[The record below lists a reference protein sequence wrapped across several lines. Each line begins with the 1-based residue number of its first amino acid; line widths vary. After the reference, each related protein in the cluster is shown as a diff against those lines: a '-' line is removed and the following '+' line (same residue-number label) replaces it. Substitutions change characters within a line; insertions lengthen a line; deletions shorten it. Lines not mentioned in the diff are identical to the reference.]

1 MPQKPIIVE
10 QSNGEMDNPT
20 AMKIDY
26 QMLRGNFQAG
36 TTTAIFLIPQSM
48 AYALVA
54 GVPPVYGLY
63 ASLLPLMV
71 YAVIG
76 RSRELALG
84 PGALDTL
91 LIGVTISSLSIAS
104 QPSAATLAAIIA
116 LQVAIIQMALG
127 ILRGGFLINFLSKPV
142 VSGFTS
148 AAALAIALSQVKHLL
163 GLSTD
168 AGLDFYQEIWQ
179 TITHFD
185 EIHLMTTVLGLG
197 SLTFILVAKKINKA
211 FPNALA
217 VVILATILGTI
228 FQVDQS

>member
-84 PGALDTL
+84 PGAL
-91 LIGVTISSLSIAS
+91 
-104 QPSAATLAAIIA
+104 
-116 LQVAIIQMALG
+116 
-127 ILRGGFLINFLSKPV
+127 
-142 VSGFTS
+142 
-148 AAALAIALSQVKHLL
+148 
-163 GLSTD
+163 
-168 AGLDFYQEIWQ
+168 
-179 TITHFD
+179 
-185 EIHLMTTVLGLG
+185 
-197 SLTFILVAKKINKA
+197 
-211 FPNALA
+211 
-217 VVILATILGTI
+217 
-228 FQVDQS
+228 